1 MPQQKRRKNDL
12 SWTSHYQQEYLNKWA
27 QVNMMKMNSLF
38 KLIVRIFENRLVG
51 DQGRHVNRANEDYQV
66 PRGPESATVQ
76 HNSVRHS

>member
-1 MPQQKRRKNDL
+1 
-12 SWTSHYQQEYLNKWA
+12 
-27 QVNMMKMNSLF
+27 MMKMNSLF